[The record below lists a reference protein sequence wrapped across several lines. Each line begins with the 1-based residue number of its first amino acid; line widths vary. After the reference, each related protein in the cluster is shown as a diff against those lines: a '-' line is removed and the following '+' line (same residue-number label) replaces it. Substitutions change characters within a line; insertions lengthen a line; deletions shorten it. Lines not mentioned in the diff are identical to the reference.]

1 MNNATI
7 QKTEPQVNY
16 SNFSINSSK
25 KGSLVAQWFVVEGKL
40 VCKWFMN

>member
-7 QKTEPQVNY
+7 QKTKPQVN
-16 SNFSINSSK
+16 SSSFSINSFK

-40 VCKWFMN
+40 VCKWFVN